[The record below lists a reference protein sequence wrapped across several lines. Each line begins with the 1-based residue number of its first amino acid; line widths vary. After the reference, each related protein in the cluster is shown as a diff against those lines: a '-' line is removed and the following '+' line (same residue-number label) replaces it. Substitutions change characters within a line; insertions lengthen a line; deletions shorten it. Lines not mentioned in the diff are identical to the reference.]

1 MCRINTCMESKVV
14 IMTESVCSR
23 RVTIISTGQYKKLCF
38 KNSVSNF
45 FSSGLYYITEF
56 AMA

>member
-14 IMTESVCSR
+14 IMIESVCSR

-45 FSSGLYYITEF
+45 FLLVYII
-56 AMA
+56 